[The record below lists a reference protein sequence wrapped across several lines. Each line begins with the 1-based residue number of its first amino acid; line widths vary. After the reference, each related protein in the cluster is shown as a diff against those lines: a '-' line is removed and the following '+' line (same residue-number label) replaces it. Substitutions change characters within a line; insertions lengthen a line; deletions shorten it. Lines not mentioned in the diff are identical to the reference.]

1 MSTSKKN
8 LLKSKILNFVS
19 YLEGRGANT
28 DKMHQIKALSVER
41 ILNIYVS
48 NATKLTD
55 IDKAAIELIDNL
67 DIIRS
72 DEVIKTITLYLVMFI
87 DLMNL

>member
-8 LLKSKILNFVS
+8 LFKSKILNFVS

-48 NATKLTD
+48 NSSKLND
-55 IDKAAIELIDNL
+55 INKAAIDLIDAL
-67 DIIRS
+67 QIIRS
-72 DEVIKTITLYLVMFI
+72 DEVIKTITLYLAMFI

>member
-8 LLKSKILNFVS
+8 LFKSKILNFVS

-48 NATKLTD
+48 NASKLND
-55 IDKAAIELIDNL
+55 INKAAIDLIDAL
-67 DIIRS
+67 QIIRS
-72 DEVIKTITLYLVMFI
+72 DEVIKTITLYLAMFI